1 MLDLLVLDLVN
12 KKLTTN
18 QIVLTIGYDI
28 ENLTNPDI
36 ASKYK
41 GEVTIDFYGRQAPKH
56 AHGTANLTH
65 HTSSHQ
71 LIEKA
76 VLQLF
81 DRIINPD
88 LLVRRVNISANR
100 ILPDH
105 QVSHQQRYEQLDLF
119 SSEKITRQVDEQ
131 SLEKEKNLQKAILD
145 IKKKYGK
152 SSVMKGMNLEEG
164 ATTLD
169 RNEQIGGHK
178 A

>member
-1 MLDLLVLDLVN
+1 MRWSF
-12 KKLTTN
+12 
-18 QIVLTIGYDI
+18 
-28 ENLTNPDI
+28 E
-36 ASKYK
+36 
-41 GEVTIDFYGRQAPKH
+41 
-56 AHGTANLTH
+56 
-65 HTSSHQ
+65 
-71 LIEKA
+71 
-76 VLQLF
+76 LF

-100 ILPDH
+100 ILPEH

-119 SSEKITRQVDEQ
+119 SSEKPTKQVDEQ